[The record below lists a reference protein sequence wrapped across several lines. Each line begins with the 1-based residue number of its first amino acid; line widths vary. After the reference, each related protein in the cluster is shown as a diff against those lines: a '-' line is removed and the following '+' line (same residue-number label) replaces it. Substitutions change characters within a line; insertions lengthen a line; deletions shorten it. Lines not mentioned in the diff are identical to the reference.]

1 MYLPPT
7 ELGGLS
13 FPTVHL
19 DFTQIIPCGFHIY
32 IYMCVYVHIYFIHIC
47 KCVCP
52 YVHIYIYSHSHI
64 HTHIS
69 IHTFLHK
76 EVRPQFG
83 FFGTVKSV
91 SFLAPP
97 NPRSGALEK
106 GDSKICCLSSF
117 LKKGYQNASSQAE
130 RLNSI

>member
-1 MYLPPT
+1 MYT
-7 ELGGLS
+7 Y
-13 FPTVHL
+13 T
-19 DFTQIIPCGFHIY
+19 Y
-32 IYMCVYVHIYFIHIC
+32 
-47 KCVCP
+47 
-52 YVHIYIYSHSHI
+52 I
-64 HTHIS
+64 HTHTYIHIS
-69 IHTFLHK
+69 IHTFPHK

-91 SFLAPP
+91 LILAPP

-117 LKKGYQNASSQAE
+117 LKKGYQNSSSQAE